1 MKKLI
6 LLISVI
12 IFSCSTQK
20 NDSENPIDF
29 IYTPTSLDNFI
40 IGNNENTMI
49 VQEIHKAINNKDF
62 EKAYTYMSDDIIMN
76 NADGSSVEGLEN
88 FKSAINQAY
97 SDATFSN
104 YEVFVNISLV
114 AKSNDTEWVILWDKV
129 DISDSNGNT
138 KSENY
143 QEAFRI
149 KDGKVNFINQFAKP
163 DIN

>member
-1 MKKLI
+1 
-6 LLISVI
+6 
-12 IFSCSTQK
+12 
-20 NDSENPIDF
+20 
-29 IYTPTSLDNFI
+29 
-40 IGNNENTMI
+40 
-49 VQEIHKAINNKDF
+49 
-62 EKAYTYMSDDIIMN
+62 MSDDIIMN

-114 AKSNDTEWVILWDKV
+114 AKSYDTEWVILWDKV

-149 KDGKVNFINQFAKP
+149 KDCKVNFINQFAKP